1 MMIDGTSALKF
12 EYVDA
17 VPWGKSPAFA
27 FSNDTQAYLDAF
39 KNAVD
44 LIPTKDLKIAF
55 SDDVWDFNP
64 YFKDVQSKEFKF
76 IFADLPDDLAE
87 YCKFFVLHKI
97 SGKTK
102 ISTTNIRYSQFAS
115 IVLNVFERTSHKNI
129 AVVTTDDIQNEIKRR
144 NAAPSTV
151 HNLYQA
157 AYQVYYFL
165 IKHYKLKI

>member
-64 YFKDVQSKEFKF
+64 WWMY
-76 IFADLPDDLAE
+76 L
-87 YCKFFVLHKI
+87 
-97 SGKTK
+97 T
-102 ISTTNIRYSQFAS
+102 
-115 IVLNVFERTSHKNI
+115 
-129 AVVTTDDIQNEIKRR
+129 
-144 NAAPSTV
+144 
-151 HNLYQA
+151 
-157 AYQVYYFL
+157 
-165 IKHYKLKI
+165 